1 MCICHETRTVQKIQ
15 LLPMQID
22 YADITTKSIDEYVL
36 WMQNRKK
43 YSATS
48 QKQRISSLSSFM
60 KYASRREMG
69 ALSAYNVIAQTQTPK
84 IPRADFP
91 YFTLE
96 EIKVLLRM
104 PQCTGKSGRRDVTL
118 LSLLYD
124 SGARAQELC
133 GILIGDIIIT
143 KNACIKLHGKG
154 RKTREVPIF
163 SLHYKLIWF
172 RV

>member
-43 YSATS
+43 YNATS

-96 EIKVLLRM
+96 EIKILLRM

-133 GILIGDIIIT
+133 DILIGDIIIT

-163 SLHYKLIWF
+163 PLHYKLIWF